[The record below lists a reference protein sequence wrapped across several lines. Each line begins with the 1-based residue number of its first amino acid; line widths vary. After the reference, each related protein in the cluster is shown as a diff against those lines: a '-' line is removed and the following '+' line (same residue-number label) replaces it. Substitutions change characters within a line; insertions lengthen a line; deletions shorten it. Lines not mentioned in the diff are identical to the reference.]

1 LGIDE
6 LLTIAIGIGLAS
18 VGLVRRWHGGRSA
31 LGATVN
37 RLGTD
42 VSTGVAAAAEEA
54 GRQAGSLAGT
64 AVHITGSI
72 VVGGASL
79 MADGVVSL
87 ATVATGPPR
96 HIVSRPAAPGGQPE
110 STAGPGTSQRD
121 KARPTPEKPSG
132 GQPTKRARPTST
144 PASTGRRSSTTKARR
159 APKSS

>member
-1 LGIDE
+1 
-6 LLTIAIGIGLAS
+6 
-18 VGLVRRWHGGRSA
+18 
-31 LGATVN
+31 VN

-42 VSTGVAAAAEEA
+42 VSTGVAAATEEA

-96 HIVSRPAAPGGQPE
+96 HIVSRPAAPE
-110 STAGPGTSQRD
+110 STAG
-121 KARPTPEKPSG
+121 PTPEKPSG
-132 GQPTKRARPTST
+132 GQSTRRARPTST
-144 PASTGRRSSTTKARR
+144 PTSTGRRSSTTKARR

>member
-42 VSTGVAAAAEEA
+42 VSTGVAAATEEA
-54 GRQAGSLAGT
+54 ARQAGSLAGT
-64 AVHITGSI
+64 AVHVTGSI

-96 HIVSRPAAPGGQPE
+96 HIVSRPAAPE
-110 STAGPGTSQRD
+110 S

-132 GQPTKRARPTST
+132 GQSTTRPRPTST
-144 PASTGRRSSTTKARR
+144 PTSTGRRSSTTKARR